1 MTFPD
6 SQVMN
11 YLVRMVVPMRRE
23 FGRSLDVQNFLHD
36 GAYARE
42 VLGHALN
49 SQDARLREYATYV
62 EKALYGPRATE
73 APRALPAAP
82 AAAVAAAPAA
92 ASEDGDPE
100 EQAMKALIMKRYTA
114 GLR

>member
-1 MTFPD
+1 MTFHD

-23 FGRSLDVQNFLHD
+23 FGRNLDVQNFLHD

-42 VLGHALN
+42 VLGHALS

-62 EKALYGPRATE
+62 EKALYGPRPAE
-73 APRALPAAP
+73 APRVQPG
-82 AAAVAAAPAA
+82 VAAAEPVAA
-92 ASEDGDPE
+92 AAPEAEDPE